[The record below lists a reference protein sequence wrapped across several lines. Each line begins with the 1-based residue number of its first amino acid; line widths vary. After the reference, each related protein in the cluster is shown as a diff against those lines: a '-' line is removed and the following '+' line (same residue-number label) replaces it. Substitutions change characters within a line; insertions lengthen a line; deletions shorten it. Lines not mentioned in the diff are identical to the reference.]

1 MVDKS
6 AFLLNLSVLY
16 RNTQKYFD
24 KVLVPY
30 EIGSGQLIF
39 LLCINENE
47 GLTMQELTNMTEVD
61 KGTTTKSV
69 QRLIDQGYVRSV
81 QDETD
86 RRVKRLYTTAKASAI
101 MNTIYDCR
109 TEMRTALAKDMDF
122 RTFENML
129 GQAADNARNS
139 LVPSQ
144 SDISPLKIGGLMRMS
159 LLDYPG
165 EVACTVF
172 MSGCNLKC
180 PFCHNRDL
188 VFIPENYEF
197 IEPEEILSFLEK
209 RKSLLDA
216 VCISGGEALL
226 QKNLISLV
234 RRIRELGYLIKLDT
248 NGCYPER
255 LQEIVESGLIDY
267 VAMDVK
273 NTPEKYAA
281 TVGMNK
287 ESFDIEPIRRSMEY
301 LKSGVIPFEFRTTV
315 VREFHSPED
324 LEEIAG
330 WIGHCEHYYL
340 QKFEDSGNMIQ
351 SGFTAYEDEE
361 MKEMLQRVRRYVPA
375 AELRGI

>member
-69 QRLIDQGYVRSV
+69 QRLIDQGYIRAV
-81 QDETD
+81 QDEAD
-86 RRVKRLYTTAKASAI
+86 RRVKRLYTTAKAASI

-109 TEMRTALAKDMDF
+109 TEMRSALAKDMDF
-122 RTFENML
+122 RSFESML
-129 GQAADNARNS
+129 AQAADNARTT
-139 LVPSQ
+139 LVPASG
-144 SDISPLKIGGLMRMS
+144 DISPLKIGGLMRMS

-165 EVACTVF
+165 EVACTLF
-172 MSGCNLKC
+172 MSGCNFKC
-180 PFCHNRDL
+180 PYCHNRDL

-197 IEPEEILSFLEK
+197 LDPEEVLSFLEK
-209 RKSLLDA
+209 RRSLLDA
-216 VCISGGEALL
+216 VCITGGEALL
-226 QKNLISLV
+226 QKNLISLI

-248 NGCYPER
+248 NGNYPDR
-255 LQEIVESGLIDY
+255 LKEVVESGLIDY

-273 NTPEKYAA
+273 NTPEKYAE
-281 TVGMNK
+281 TVGMN
-287 ESFDIEPIRRSMEY
+287 ESAFDIGPLQQTMDY

-315 VREFHSPED
+315 VKELHTPED
-324 LEEIAG
+324 LEKIAD
-330 WIGHCEHYYL
+330 WISPCEHYYL
-340 QKFEDSGNMIQ
+340 QKFEDSGNTIQ
-351 SGFTAYEDEE
+351 PGFTAYEDEE
-361 MKEMLQRVRRYVPA
+361 MEELLQIVRKHIPT
-375 AELRGI
+375 AELRGV

>member
-109 TEMRTALAKDMDF
+109 TEMRTALAKNMDF

-144 SDISPLKIGGLMRMS
+144 GDISPLKIGGLMRMS

-197 IEPEEILSFLEK
+197 IEPEVILSFLEK

-315 VREFHSPED
+315 VRECHSPED

>member
-144 SDISPLKIGGLMRMS
+144 GDISPLKIGGLMRMS

>member
-109 TEMRTALAKDMDF
+109 TEMRTALAKNMDS

-144 SDISPLKIGGLMRMS
+144 GDISPLKIGGLMRMS

-361 MKEMLQRVRRYVPA
+361 MKEMLQRVRRYVPT

>member
-197 IEPEEILSFLEK
+197 IEPEAILSFLEK

-330 WIGHCEHYYL
+330 WIGNCEHYYL

-361 MKEMLQRVRRYVPA
+361 MKEMLQRVRRYVPT

>member
-30 EIGSGQLIF
+30 DIGSGQLIF

-69 QRLIDQGYVRSV
+69 QRLIDQDYVQAK

-86 RRVKRLYTTAKASAI
+86 RRVKRLYTTAKAASI
-101 MNTIYDCR
+101 MNAIYDYR
-109 TEMRTALAKDMDF
+109 TEMRTALARDMDF

-129 GQAADNARNS
+129 SQAADNARSS
-139 LVPSQ
+139 LIPQ
-144 SDISPLKIGGLMRMS
+144 SEMSPLKIGELLRMS

-172 MSGCNLKC
+172 MSGCSFKC

-197 IEPEEILSFLEK
+197 IEPEEILAFLKK
-209 RKSLLDA
+209 RRSLLDA

-226 QKNLISLV
+226 QKDLISLL
-234 RRIRELGYLIKLDT
+234 RPIRELGYHIKLDT
-248 NGCYPER
+248 NGSYPDR
-255 LQEIVESGLIDY
+255 LQEIVESGLVDY
-267 VAMDVK
+267 VAMDIK
-273 NTPEKYAA
+273 NTPAKYAE
-281 TVGMNK
+281 TVGMN
-287 ESFDIEPIRRSMEY
+287 ENAFDFEQISRSAEY
-301 LKSGVIPFEFRTTV
+301 LKNSSVDHEFRTTV
-315 VREFHSPED
+315 VKEFHTPED
-324 LEEIAG
+324 LEEIAA
-330 WIGHCEHYYL
+330 WIGDCRHYYL
-340 QKFEDSGNMIQ
+340 QKFQDTGNTIQ
-351 SGFTAYEDEE
+351 PGFTAYEDEE
-361 MKEMLQRVRRYVPA
+361 MRDLLARVQKYIPH
-375 AELRGI
+375 AELRGM

>member
-197 IEPEEILSFLEK
+197 IEPEAILSFLEK

-248 NGCYPER
+248 NGCYLER

-330 WIGHCEHYYL
+330 WIGNCEHYYL

-361 MKEMLQRVRRYVPA
+361 MKEMLQRVRRYVPT

>member
-86 RRVKRLYTTAKASAI
+86 RRVKRLYTTAKASSI

-139 LVPSQ
+139 LIPSQ

-172 MSGCNLKC
+172 MSGCNFKC
-180 PFCHNRDL
+180 PYCHNRDL

-197 IEPEEILSFLEK
+197 MDPEEVLSFLVR

-226 QKNLISLV
+226 QKNLISLI

-248 NGCYPER
+248 NGYYPDR
-255 LQEIVESGLIDY
+255 LKEICESGLIDY

-281 TVGMNK
+281 AVGMN
-287 ESFDIEPIRRSMEY
+287 ESSFDIEPIMRSMEY
-301 LKSGVIPFEFRTTV
+301 LKNGTIPFEFRTTV
-315 VREFHSPED
+315 VREFHTGED
-324 LEEIAG
+324 LEKIAE
-330 WIGHCEHYYL
+330 WIGSCEHYYL

-351 SGFTAYEDEE
+351 SGFSAYEDEE
-361 MKEMLQRVRRYVPA
+361 MKELLARVQKYLPSA
-375 AELRGI
+375 QLRGM

>member
-30 EIGSGQLIF
+30 DIGSGQLIF

-69 QRLIDQGYVRSV
+69 QRLIDQGYVQAM
-81 QDETD
+81 QDEVD
-86 RRVKRLYTTAKASAI
+86 RRVKRLYTTAKAASI

-122 RTFENML
+122 PAFEQML
-129 GQAADNARNS
+129 IQATDNARKA
-139 LVPSQ
+139 LVPGQ
-144 SDISPLKIGGLMRMS
+144 NDIVPLKIGGLMRMS

-165 EVACTVF
+165 EVACTIF
-172 MSGCNLKC
+172 MSGCNFKC
-180 PFCHNRDL
+180 PYCHNRDL

-197 IEPEEILSFLEK
+197 VDPEEVLSFLEA
-209 RKSLLDA
+209 RRNRLDA

-226 QKNLISLV
+226 QKGLISLV

-248 NGCYPER
+248 NGYYPDR
-255 LQEIVESGLIDY
+255 LKELVESGMIDY
-267 VAMDVK
+267 VAMDIK

-281 TVGMNK
+281 TVGMN
-287 ESFDIEPIRRSMEY
+287 EGAFDISPIRQSVEY
-301 LKSGVIPFEFRTTV
+301 LKSGPVPYEFRTTV
-315 VREFHSPED
+315 VREFHTED
-324 LEEIAG
+324 DLRQMAAWIAP
-330 WIGHCEHYYL
+330 CDHYYL
-340 QKFEDSGNMIQ
+340 QKFVDSGNMIQ

-361 MKEMLQRVRRYVPA
+361 MKHLLDVVREQIPA

>member
-1 MVDKS
+1 
-6 AFLLNLSVLY
+6 
-16 RNTQKYFD
+16 
-24 KVLVPY
+24 
-30 EIGSGQLIF
+30 
-39 LLCINENE
+39 
-47 GLTMQELTNMTEVD
+47 MTEVD

-144 SDISPLKIGGLMRMS
+144 GDISPLKIGGLMRMS

-330 WIGHCEHYYL
+330 WIGNCEHYYL

-361 MKEMLQRVRRYVPA
+361 MKEMLQRVRRYVPT

>member
-109 TEMRTALAKDMDF
+109 TEMRTALAKNMDF

-144 SDISPLKIGGLMRMS
+144 GDISPLKIGGLMRMS

-361 MKEMLQRVRRYVPA
+361 MKEMLQRVRRYVPT

>member
-69 QRLIDQGYVRSV
+69 QRLIDQGYIRAV
-81 QDETD
+81 QDEAD
-86 RRVKRLYTTAKASAI
+86 RRVKRLYTTAKAASI

-109 TEMRTALAKDMDF
+109 TEMRSALAKDMDF
-122 RTFENML
+122 RSFESML
-129 GQAADNARNS
+129 AQAADNARTT
-139 LVPSQ
+139 LVPASG
-144 SDISPLKIGGLMRMS
+144 DISPLKIGGLMRMS

-165 EVACTVF
+165 EVACTLF
-172 MSGCNLKC
+172 MSGCNFKC
-180 PFCHNRDL
+180 PYCHNRDL

-197 IEPEEILSFLEK
+197 LDPEEVLSFLEK
-209 RKSLLDA
+209 RRSLLDA
-216 VCISGGEALL
+216 VCITGGEALL
-226 QKNLISLV
+226 QKNLISLI

-248 NGCYPER
+248 NGNYPDR
-255 LQEIVESGLIDY
+255 LKEVVESGLIDY

-273 NTPEKYAA
+273 NTPEKYAE
-281 TVGMNK
+281 TVGMN
-287 ESFDIEPIRRSMEY
+287 ESAFDIGPLQQTMDY

-315 VREFHSPED
+315 VKELHTPED
-324 LEEIAG
+324 LEKIAD
-330 WIGHCEHYYL
+330 WIGPCEHYYL
-340 QKFEDSGNMIQ
+340 QKFEDSGNTIQ
-351 SGFTAYEDEE
+351 PGFTAYEDEE
-361 MKEMLQRVRRYVPA
+361 MEELLQIVRKHIPT
-375 AELRGI
+375 AELRGV

>member
-248 NGCYPER
+248 NGCYLER

-330 WIGHCEHYYL
+330 WIGNCEHYYL

-361 MKEMLQRVRRYVPA
+361 MKEMLQRVRRYVPT